1 MSIDFDDVE
10 DAKEKM
16 SEKATT
22 KPTTTAHSKSSK
34 KEHTTSAA
42 IMKRGGSATKI
53 MAEPDAD
60 RSKVTETNNSIERI
74 ALFGEGSETGGA
86 KFQPIEISQAQ

>member
-22 KPTTTAHSKSSK
+22 KPATTAHSKSSK
-34 KEHTTSAA
+34 KEHSSAT
-42 IMKRGGSATKI
+42 IMKQGGSATKI

-86 KFQPIEISQAQ
+86 KFQPIEISQA